1 MYKRVLMPLWVA
13 FSFGTMASIA
23 HYVKPSNSVN
33 KGNNNNMTR
42 EEENNNKTNEGDN
55 NNMIKEENNN
65 KYKFSTCLNKMYFIR

>member
-1 MYKRVLMPLWVA
+1 MYKRALMPLWVA

-33 KGNNNNMTR
+33 KGGND
-42 EEENNNKTNEGDN
+42 NKTNEGN
-55 NNMIKEENNN
+55 NNNN

>member
-33 KGNNNNMTR
+33 KGENNNMTR

-55 NNMIKEENNN
+55 NNN

>member
-1 MYKRVLMPLWVA
+1 MPLWVA

-33 KGNNNNMTR
+33 KGGND
-42 EEENNNKTNEGDN
+42 NKTNEGN
-55 NNMIKEENNN
+55 NNNN

>member
-33 KGNNNNMTR
+33 KG
-42 EEENNNKTNEGDN
+42 ENDNKTNEGN
-55 NNMIKEENNN
+55 NKPNENKNN

>member
-1 MYKRVLMPLWVA
+1 MYKRALMPLWVA

-33 KGNNNNMTR
+33 KG
-42 EEENNNKTNEGDN
+42 ENNNKTNEGDN
-55 NNMIKEENNN
+55 NNKPKEENNN

>member
-23 HYVKPSNSVN
+23 HCVKPSNSINKGENNNKTN
-33 KGNNNNMTR
+33 KGNNNNM
-42 EEENNNKTNEGDN
+42 
-55 NNMIKEENNN
+55 IKERENN

>member
-23 HYVKPSNSVN
+23 HYVKPSISVN
-33 KGNNNNMTR
+33 KGENNNMTR
-42 EEENNNKTNEGDN
+42 EEENNNKTNEGN
-55 NNMIKEENNN
+55 NNNN